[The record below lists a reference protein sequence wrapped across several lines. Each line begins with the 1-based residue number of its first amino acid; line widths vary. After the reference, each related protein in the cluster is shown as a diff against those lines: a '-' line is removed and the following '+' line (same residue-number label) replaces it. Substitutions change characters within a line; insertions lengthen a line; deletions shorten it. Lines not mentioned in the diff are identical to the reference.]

1 MTFKTLKLTAAA
13 LALSAAFAA
22 PASATYYPEYPEQPS
37 TPTTNVD
44 VNNTNKNYN
53 TNTNANHNTNVNNN
67 ANTNNNANV
76 NNNSVKN
83 NVSNSNN
90 VNAGA
95 VSGSNSNANATGG
108 NATANGGQGGQGGEG
123 GQGGQSASNAN
134 AVGGDNN
141 ISFKNEVAA
150 ASAIAPS
157 LSTVATSKCANV
169 KTKVGAIQI
178 IGGGISLGSSE
189 ANSSDKDCLAHEERK
204 AYIESGD
211 PMLRAI
217 AVQERAQSD
226 EKVAQAVQAIR
237 ENVQQKAVN
246 GQNVSVRSENWN
258 QLLGIGVSFDNS
270 AAPAPVQQV
279 VAQPVV
285 QQQVG
290 CGGKVTVNVTEKSN
304 GSTTTKRYVSPC
316 SRP

>member
-1 MTFKTLKLTAAA
+1 MSFKTLKLTAAA

-37 TPTTNVD
+37 TPTNNVD

-53 TNTNANHNTNVNNN
+53 NNHNNNN
-67 ANTNNNANV
+67 ASANAGAV
-76 NNNSVKN
+76 
-83 NVSNSNN
+83 
-90 VNAGA
+90 AGA
-95 VSGSNSNANATGG
+95 VSGSNSNAVANGGNAVANGGQGGSATATGG
-108 NATANGGQGGQGGEG
+108 QGGQGGQGGEG

-141 ISFKNEVAA
+141 VSFKNEVAA

-169 KTKVGAIQI
+169 KTKVGAIQV

-246 GQNVSVRSENWN
+246 GQPVSVRSENWN

-290 CGGKVTVNVTEKSN
+290 CGGKVTVNVTEKSG

>member
-1 MTFKTLKLTAAA
+1 MSFKTLKLTAAA

-37 TPTTNVD
+37 TPTNNVD

-53 TNTNANHNTNVNNN
+53 NNHNNNN
-67 ANTNNNANV
+67 ASANAGAV
-76 NNNSVKN
+76 
-83 NVSNSNN
+83 
-90 VNAGA
+90 AGA
-95 VSGSNSNANATGG
+95 VSGSNSNAVANGGNAVANGGQGGSATATGG
-108 NATANGGQGGQGGEG
+108 QGGQGGQGGEG

-141 ISFKNEVAA
+141 VSFKNEVAA

-169 KTKVGAIQI
+169 KTKVGAIQV

-237 ENVQQKAVN
+237 ENAQQKAVN
-246 GQNVSVRSENWN
+246 GQPVSVRSENWN

-290 CGGKVTVNVTEKSN
+290 CGGKVTVNVTEKSG

>member
-22 PASATYYPEYPEQPS
+22 PASATFYPEEPEQPS

-53 TNTNANHNTNVNNN
+53 ANQNNIDNNIKNSVNNS
-67 ANTNNNANV
+67 V
-76 NNNSVKN
+76 DVKN
-83 NVSNSNN
+83 NVHNSNN

-95 VSGSNSNANATGG
+95 VSSSNSNANATGG
-108 NATANGGQGGQGGEG
+108 NATANGGQGGEG

-270 AAPAPVQQV
+270 AASAPVQQRSTEARLTESGV
-279 VAQPVV
+279 
-285 QQQVG
+285 QQVG
-290 CGGKVTVNVTEKSN
+290 CNGKVTVNVTEKSH

>member
-1 MTFKTLKLTAAA
+1 MSFKTLKLTAAA

-37 TPTTNVD
+37 TPTSNVT
-44 VNNTNKNYN
+44 NTNTNQNNN

-67 ANTNNNANV
+67 NSSANAGAV
-76 NNNSVKN
+76 
-83 NVSNSNN
+83 
-90 VNAGA
+90 AGA
-95 VSGSNSNANATGG
+95 VSGSNSNAHATGGNATANGG

-141 ISFKNEVAA
+141 VSFKNEVAA

-169 KTKVGAIQI
+169 KTKVGAIQV

-246 GQNVSVRSENWN
+246 GQPVSVRSENWN

-290 CGGKVTVNVTEKSN
+290 CGGKVTVNVTEKSG

>member
-1 MTFKTLKLTAAA
+1 MSFKTLKLTAAA

-37 TPTTNVD
+37 TPTSNVT
-44 VNNTNKNYN
+44 NTNTNQNNN

-67 ANTNNNANV
+67 NSSANAGAV
-76 NNNSVKN
+76 
-83 NVSNSNN
+83 
-90 VNAGA
+90 AGA
-95 VSGSNSNANATGG
+95 VSGSNSNANATGGNATANGG

-141 ISFKNEVAA
+141 VSFKNEVAA

-169 KTKVGAIQI
+169 KTKVGAIQV

-217 AVQERAQSD
+217 AVQERAQAD

-246 GQNVSVRSENWN
+246 GQPVSVRSENWN

-290 CGGKVTVNVTEKSN
+290 CGGKVTVNVTEKSG